1 MRKIQLI
8 QYTPAWGRNWGL
20 ALYTDGPTVT
30 SILFLGHGKAFS
42 NGNVLFIL
50 FKRRR
55 GVKQSLTASPVKQQQ
70 LCEGLALSAHGQ
82 TLADSCGV
90 NTWGNPC
97 FPA

>member
-1 MRKIQLI
+1 MTKIQLI

-20 ALYTDGPTVT
+20 AFYTDGPTVT

-55 GVKQSLTASPVKQQQ
+55 GV
-70 LCEGLALSAHGQ
+70 
-82 TLADSCGV
+82 
-90 NTWGNPC
+90 
-97 FPA
+97 